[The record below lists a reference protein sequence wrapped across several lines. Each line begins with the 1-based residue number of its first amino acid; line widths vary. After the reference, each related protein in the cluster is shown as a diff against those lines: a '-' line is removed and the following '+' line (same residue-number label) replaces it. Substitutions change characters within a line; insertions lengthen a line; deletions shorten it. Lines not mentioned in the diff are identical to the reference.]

1 MSELPNER
9 QCGRCYFCR
18 DMAGTLQC
26 LRNPPTLDL
35 ATGEARWPRVQS
47 TDFCGAF
54 SHDAPNHQ
62 SSIINYQSEGV
73 PLYHDD
79 FGDYCRIPLTQGRFA
94 KVDPEDYLWLAQFRW
109 SAKISPH
116 AVYAVRTVEVDGC
129 SQRIFMHREIMNTPD
144 DMLCDH
150 VNHDGSDNRKAN
162 LRNCTYS
169 QNNANRRSS
178 PKASSKYTG
187 VSRDRRRN
195 KWAAAIKKD
204 GIPHN
209 LGLFDNEGDAARAY
223 DAAAWAMHHVY
234 ANLNFPE
241 NYPAHPANRAR
252 RPEAGGQRTEDGS

>member
-1 MSELPNER
+1 MSEQPNER

-18 DMAGTLQC
+18 DLAGTLQC
-26 LRNPPTLDL
+26 LRNPPALDL
-35 ATGEARWPRVQS
+35 ATGAARWPSVLA
-47 TDFCGAF
+47 TDVCGAF
-54 SHDAPNHQ
+54 RHADGNPLTSDRWPRND
-62 SSIINYQSEGV
+62 V
-73 PLYHDD
+73 PIYHDD

-109 SAKISPH
+109 AAKMQPH
-116 AVYAVRTVEVDGC
+116 AVYAVRTVEADGRT
-129 SQRIFMHREIMNTPD
+129 QQIFMHREIMDTPD

-178 PKASSKYTG
+178 PNASSKYTG

-209 LGLFDNEGDAARAY
+209 LGLFDNEEDAARAY

-234 ANLNFPE
+234 ANLNFPQD
-241 NYPAHPANRAR
+241 YPDHPANRGR
-252 RPEAGGQRTEDGS
+252 RTENRGPP